1 MWVISLIRLELIKIR
16 WTGLFWLL
24 TFGTVAVNISFAVLA
39 HLLPQDLGISS
50 PVSDW
55 TSWISFH
62 YQGILGLLLPMF
74 LVIICA
80 LSNLLEERNETW
92 KLLHTL
98 PVSKPDLYLS
108 KVLALTLSF
117 VNAHMAFVA
126 LMILLPIL
134 TALPFSLSELPV
146 AMVGRL
152 FIITIAT
159 SLPIIGLMFLI
170 SYVSRLFMIPLLVGI
185 MGFVLAQFL
194 YDFELT
200 HSYFPFAFPI
210 FGLGHFDQHGT
221 LPVGLIAIS
230 LLYFGVFLTVG
241 LVLARKW
248 VKVR

>member
-1 MWVISLIRLELIKIR
+1 MRVIRLIRLELIKIR

-24 TFGTVAVNISFAVLA
+24 TGGTVAVNISFAVLA
-39 HLLPQDLGISS
+39 HLLPQDLGVSS
-50 PVSDW
+50 PTSDW

-98 PVSKPDLYLS
+98 PVSKSDLYLS
-108 KVLALTLSF
+108 KVLALILSF
-117 VNAHMAFVA
+117 VSAHMAFLV
-126 LMILLPIL
+126 LMVLLPIL
-134 TALPFSLSELPV
+134 TALPFSLIELPV

-152 FIITIAT
+152 FIITVAT
-159 SLPIIGLMFLI
+159 SLPIIGLMFLV
-170 SYVSRLFMIPLLVGI
+170 SYISRLFIVPLLVGI

-210 FGLGHFDQHGT
+210 FGLGYFDEYGT
-221 LPVGLIAIS
+221 VPVAMITIS
-230 LLYFGVFLTVG
+230 LLYFGSFLTAG
-241 LVLARKW
+241 LVLAGKW
-248 VKVR
+248 VKVK